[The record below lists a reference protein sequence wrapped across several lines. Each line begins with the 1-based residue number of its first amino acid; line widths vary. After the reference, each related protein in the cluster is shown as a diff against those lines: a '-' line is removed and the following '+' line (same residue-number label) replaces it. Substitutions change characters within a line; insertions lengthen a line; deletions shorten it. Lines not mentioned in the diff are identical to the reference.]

1 MFPEVWPVRLYFWM
15 TFDLVVEPELLAAAR
30 GLMKTKISLSILEGY
45 HLLFYSYYS
54 VWIKNLLNVVL
65 HPKIGIRKI
74 NS

>member
-1 MFPEVWPVRLYFWM
+1 M